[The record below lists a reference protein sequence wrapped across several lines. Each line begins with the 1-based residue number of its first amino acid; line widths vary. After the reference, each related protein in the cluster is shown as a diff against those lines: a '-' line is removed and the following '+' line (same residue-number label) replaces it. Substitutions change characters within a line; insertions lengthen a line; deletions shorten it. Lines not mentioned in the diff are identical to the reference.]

1 MVMKTDHAKQNINSI
16 HEGDT
21 LSRCIPYSLPYI
33 VPSLNCLIGVRGV
46 RFPVGTMYLQSFTS
60 LARDSK
66 WGCRL

>member
-46 RFPVGTMYLQSFTS
+46 RFPRFTS